1 MEETRKDTLRRL
13 FTENNLVKEDVF
25 KHPTQGWTIIK
36 RTGVDKI
43 QAKNNIHI
51 KYEIQNLAED
61 HSYCLLKAT
70 GTMRTGGDKYKEIE
84 SYGECS
90 PKNNKNSYPVSIAE
104 KRAMSRV
111 VLKLAGF
118 YELGIYA
125 EEESEDFKQPK

>member
-1 MEETRKDTLRRL
+1 MEATRKDTLRRL

-70 GTMRTGGDKYKEIE
+70 GKMGDKYIE

-104 KRAMSRV
+104 KRAMSRI

-125 EEESEDFKQPK
+125 EEESEDFKQPKQ